1 MPIPVLD
8 LDNFESD
15 TAEGCEYVLT
25 SPRSLQACAKLKL
38 KPVQLL
44 KLTLSDILAE
54 NPSLSIREGRQRL
67 TAENEHRDDL
77 LQKARLVRAK
87 IINGKTINA
96 DDLKVEVQKTASL
109 GVLPS
114 TTYHQRYHT
123 STSPVRSI
131 SSPHVPIL
139 NYKTSSASVPASLA
153 SGRSSVASQHATTNR
168 HNRQND
174 RLVSSLV
181 RKYAER
187 KHEVRRA
194 RQKWLQWEEEKAEI
208 QRQKIKTQKAIQNRA
223 KKSRIETINSISEMA
238 EKSKVAADQSKSERA
253 RRLDEKM
260 KKAELIAREKRA
272 EREARIKENAKEE
285 ERKLEKQRARLEA
298 NKRASEMREKELAI
312 KVDKKLSEAEKT
324 RKIKKLREYEAVHR
338 RNHLQRRQFES
349 NYVEVASKRESDNR
363 RRETELTMRLDQ
375 AKANN
380 QLLMTQRSEQLRV
393 ASLKKKSQIEEVQ
406 SARESMLKL
415 QHDRIQA
422 EVLKNKKEQEAAIM
436 GLREL
441 KKQQVEQ
448 AKERHE
454 YERQRAQQNI
464 ERSKKEAEVEKEKL
478 EAAIT
483 QKDSRSDQIKKE
495 RERTVLLSKTRA
507 QRAGI
512 RRELIKK
519 DLETFDERARRAEV
533 IAQHVPQPM

>member
-15 TAEGCEYVLT
+15 TADGCEYVLT

-44 KLTLSDILAE
+44 KLTLSDIIAE
-54 NPSLSIREGRQRL
+54 SPSLSIREGRERL

-77 LQKARLVRAK
+77 LQKARHVRSK
-87 IINGKTINA
+87 IISGKAINET
-96 DDLKVEVQKTASL
+96 DLKMAKKTASL

-114 TTYHQRYHT
+114 THQRRYHT

-131 SSPHVPIL
+131 SSPHVPML
-139 NYKTSSASVPASLA
+139 NYKIPSASVPASLA
-153 SGRSSVASQHATTNR
+153 DSCRSSDSR
-168 HNRQND
+168 HTRQND

-187 KHEVRRA
+187 KQDVRRA
-194 RQKWLQWEEEKAEI
+194 RQKWLQWEEEKADI
-208 QRQKIKTQKAIQNRA
+208 QRRKIKTQKAIQNRA
-223 KKSRIETINSISEMA
+223 KKSRIETINSLSEMV
-238 EKSKVAADQSKSERA
+238 EKSKVAQDHSKSERA
-253 RRLDEKM
+253 KRLDEKM
-260 KKAELIAREKRA
+260 RKAEMIAREKRA

-285 ERKLEKQRARLEA
+285 DRKLEKQRARLEA

-312 KVDKKLSEAEKT
+312 KVDKKLSEAEKS
-324 RKIKKLREYEAVHR
+324 RKINKLREYEAVHR

-349 NYVEVASKRESDNR
+349 NYTEVATKRESDNR
-363 RRETELTMRLDQ
+363 RRETELTQRLDQ

-393 ASLKKKSQIEEVQ
+393 VSLRKKSQIEEVQ

-415 QHDRIQA
+415 QHDRIQT

-454 YERQRAQQNI
+454 YERQRALQNI
-464 ERSKKEAEVEKEKL
+464 ERSKKEAEEEKEKL

-483 QKDSRSDQIKKE
+483 QKDSRSEQMKKE
-495 RERTVLLSKTRA
+495 RERTVNLSKTRA

-533 IAQHVPQPM
+533 FAQHVHQPSVN

>member
-15 TAEGCEYVLT
+15 TADGCEYVLT
-25 SPRSLQACAKLKL
+25 SPRSLQACAKLRL

-54 NPSLSIREGRQRL
+54 SPSLSIREGRERL

-77 LQKARLVRAK
+77 LQKARHVRAK
-87 IINGKTINA
+87 IISGKAING
-96 DDLKVEVQKTASL
+96 DDLKIAQKTASL

-114 TTYHQRYHT
+114 TTQHNRYHT

-131 SSPHVPIL
+131 SSPHVPLI

-153 SGRSSVASQHATTNR
+153 DSGRSSAASRR

-187 KHEVRRA
+187 KQDVRHA

-208 QRQKIKTQKAIQNRA
+208 QRRKIKTQKAIQNRA
-223 KKSRIETINSISEMA
+223 KKSRIETINSLTEMV
-238 EKSKVAADQSKSERA
+238 EKSKVAEDESKSERA

-312 KVDKKLSEAEKT
+312 KVDKKLSEAEKM

-349 NYVEVASKRESDNR
+349 NYIEVASKRESDNR
-363 RRETELTMRLDQ
+363 RRESELTQRLDQ

-393 ASLKKKSQIEEVQ
+393 ASMKKKSQIEEVQ
-406 SARESMLKL
+406 SARESMLKI

-422 EVLKNKKEQEAAIM
+422 EVLKNKKEQEAAIL

-441 KKQQVEQ
+441 KKQQVKE
-448 AKERHE
+448 ARERHE
-454 YERQRAQQNI
+454 YERQRAMQNI
-464 ERSKKEAEVEKEKL
+464 ERSKKEAEAEKEKL
-478 EAAIT
+478 EVKIE
-483 QKDSRSDQIKKE
+483 QKDSRSEQIKKE

-533 IAQHVPQPM
+533 FAAHVPQPI